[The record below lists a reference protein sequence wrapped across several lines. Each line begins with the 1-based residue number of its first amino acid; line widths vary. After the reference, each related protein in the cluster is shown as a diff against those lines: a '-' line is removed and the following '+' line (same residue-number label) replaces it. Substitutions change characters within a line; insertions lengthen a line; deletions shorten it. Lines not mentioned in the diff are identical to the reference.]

1 MEQFNVTIKY
11 ALTRPEIV
19 RSYFHSLTA
28 SRKFLAMIVI
38 YSVGLGLLPM
48 LLNGA
53 FSRGLETHD
62 VIVAFAWMLGAFTF
76 MPLWLFLRGKT
87 SERTLTV
94 SQDGI
99 STQIGSMKGEIPW
112 SKVKL
117 VADADEHVLIVGATG
132 NAFFIPGRAF
142 QGAEQKCEF
151 VEQIKAWRGGRA

>member
-1 MEQFNVTIKY
+1 
-11 ALTRPEIV
+11 
-19 RSYFHSLTA
+19 
-28 SRKFLAMIVI
+28 MIVI
-38 YSVGLGLLPM
+38 YSVALGLLPL

-53 FSRGLETHD
+53 FSRGVESHD
-62 VIVAFAWMLGAFTF
+62 VIIAFAWMLGAFAF

-99 STQIGSMKGEIPW
+99 LTQIGSMKGEIPW

-117 VADADEHVLIVGATG
+117 VGDADGHVLIVGATG

-142 QGAEQKCEF
+142 QGADQKTQF
-151 VEQIKAWRGGRA
+151 VEQIKSWRGGKG